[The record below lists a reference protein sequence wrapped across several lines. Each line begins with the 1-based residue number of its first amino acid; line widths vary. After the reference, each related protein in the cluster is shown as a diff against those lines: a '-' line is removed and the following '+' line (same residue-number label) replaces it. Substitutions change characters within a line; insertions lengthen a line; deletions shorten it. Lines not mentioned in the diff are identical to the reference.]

1 MGGNTARA
9 ATLAANVLRHQAVP
23 HQKGDKCGQR
33 TDQDSHAP
41 LQPELHG
48 GQSSG
53 RNSWPH
59 RPQRTLASPAAP
71 AGQVSPTRPPCSL
84 AWPTRAGVREHL
96 LTLGVDGAVSREQQR
111 RPTCFGNK
119 RGGWVGIPPE
129 RQQWRPT
136 SFGSERC
143 SDNGATIAASKR
155 SQAPLG
161 LYNRPSAATAFPRG
175 LTPLLPMRPGRL
187 SVISGNT
194 PPTRPFRCQST
205 LAAGAPL
212 EGLASPTRPPCR
224 LAWPTR
230 AGGREHFLTLEWVG
244 GAVSREQQRRPTCF
258 GRERS
263 RRALYL
269 QHALA

>member
-1 MGGNTARA
+1 MP
-9 ATLAANVLRHQAVP
+9 LVQEIW
-23 HQKGDKCGQR
+23 
-33 TDQDSHAP
+33 AP
-41 LQPELHG
+41 LPLHPCCRCATRG
-48 GQSSG
+48 TCLSHPPALRPGSADEG
-53 RNSWPH
+53 R
-59 RPQRTLASPAAP
+59 R
-71 AGQVSPTRPPCSL
+71 
-84 AWPTRAGVREHL
+84 
-96 LTLGVDGAVSREQQR
+96 
-111 RPTCFGNK
+111 
-119 RGGWVGIPPE
+119 VGIPPE

-175 LTPLLPMRPGRL
+175 LTQLLPMRPGRL
-187 SVISGNT
+187 SVISGNA
-194 PPTRPFRCQST
+194 PPAPFDAKAPWLQVRHSRDLPLPPALRPGRPFW
-205 LAAGAPL
+205 G
-212 EGLASPTRPPCR
+212 
-224 LAWPTR
+224 
-230 AGGREHFLTLEWVG
+230 WVG